1 MMENIMFWSMFSA
14 CLMIIAMTMFA
25 LHLQAKVNNDLRRKY
40 NDLRRELIKS
50 FGWDD
55 YEWSNNFRDYAREV
69 ETLIKFKKEIERL
82 DIIKKAIDAQN
93 LSDLKNKKEQIER
106 EIKILGGN

>member
-1 MMENIMFWSMFSA
+1 MENIMFWSMFSA

-50 FGWDD
+50 FGWED

-69 ETLIKFKKEIERL
+69 ETLIKFKKRL
-82 DIIKKAIDAQN
+82 NSLISSRKR
-93 LSDLKNKKEQIER
+93 LMH
-106 EIKILGGN
+106 KICRI

>member
-50 FGWDD
+50 FGWED

-69 ETLIKFKKEIERL
+69 ETLIKFKKRL
-82 DIIKKAIDAQN
+82 NSLISSRKR
-93 LSDLKNKKEQIER
+93 LMH
-106 EIKILGGN
+106 KICRI